1 MRKWLTLVA
10 CACPLLFFGQTEMPQ
25 GEQTIALSQLG
36 VSLDNI
42 TPKEYED
49 HIVQTWNIDRNKI
62 VYVTTEMS
70 LFRLASSLHG
80 SMLSFAEGQKS
91 TSAEILDGRKMND
104 KKACGIALNNLDL
117 DNVKKHLKKGKNYQ
131 KLKLKRLT
139 DHSDYQL
146 GEELTSVLI
155 YSKKLDYFI
164 GDYFKIVTEYNKQNV
179 DYVLIVFDDEITS
192 QIPGALNNGGVR

>member
-1 MRKWLTLVA
+1 MKKWLTLVA
-10 CACPLLFFGQTEMPQ
+10 FACPLLFFGQTEIPQ
-25 GEQTIALSQLG
+25 GEQAIALSQLG
-36 VSLDNI
+36 VSLDHI

-49 HIVQTWNIDRNKI
+49 HIVETWRVDRNKI

-70 LFRLASSLHG
+70 LFKLASSLHG

-91 TSAEILDGRKMND
+91 TSAEILDGRRMND

-139 DHSDYQL
+139 DNSDYQI
-146 GEELTSVLI
+146 GDDLTTVLI

-164 GDYFKIVTEYNKQNV
+164 GDYFTILNEYNKQNV
-179 DYVLIVFDDEITS
+179 DYVLIVLDDEITS
-192 QIPGALNNGGVR
+192 QIPGALNNGRGR